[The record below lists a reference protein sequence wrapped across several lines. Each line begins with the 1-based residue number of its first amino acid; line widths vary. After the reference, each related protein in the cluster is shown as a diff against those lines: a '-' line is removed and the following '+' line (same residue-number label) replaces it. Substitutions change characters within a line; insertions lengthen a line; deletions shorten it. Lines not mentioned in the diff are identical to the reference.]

1 LGINRRMVSRQVLF
15 DPFKHG
21 ALLGGVAE
29 AGFDVDVADGAGGAE
44 AGEGAVVLAGGAV
57 LEDGVERGVGE
68 AVKIGG
74 AGGEDEIVRCAAGGE
89 GDALAD
95 GDFVFDGIAGGII
108 VEGDKEAA
116 GWGQEGL
123 KEGGAAAVEPVECG
137 GDAGGGDVGVEQVE
151 VSLGSG
157 AGEHP
162 VGVELKA
169 AEGDVAGVAGDEE
182 SAAGAGGHVG
192 EKGFAG
198 GLFIAVN
205 EEVAAG
211 GWEVFDDVEF
221 DAGELAAAGGGG
233 EQGRAGKSE
242 EGGEPA
248 AAGEVAQVHG
258 ISE

>member
-1 LGINRRMVSRQVLF
+1 LGINRRMVSRQVFF
-15 DPFKHG
+15 DPFEHG
-21 ALLGGVAE
+21 ALFLSVAE
-29 AGFDVDVADGAGGAE
+29 AGFNVEVANGAGGAE
-44 AGEGAVVLAGGAV
+44 AGEGSVILAGGAV
-57 LEDGVERGVGE
+57 LEDDVEGGGGE
-68 AVKIGG
+68 AVEVGG
-74 AGGEDEIVRCAAGGE
+74 MGGEDEIVGGAAGGQ
-89 GDALAD
+89 GDTMAD
-95 GDFVFDGIAGGII
+95 GDFVFDGIAGRII
-108 VEGDKEAA
+108 VEGDEESA
-116 GWGQEGL
+116 GWRQEGL
-123 KEGGAAAVEPVECG
+123 KEGGAAAVEPIEGG
-137 GDAGGGDVGVEQVE
+137 GDAGGGDVGVQEVE
-151 VSLGSG
+151 IALCSG
-157 AGEHP
+157 AGEHA

-182 SAAGAGGHVG
+182 SAAGAAGHAG
-192 EKGFAG
+192 EESVAG

-211 GWEVFDDVEF
+211 AGTVFDDVEF